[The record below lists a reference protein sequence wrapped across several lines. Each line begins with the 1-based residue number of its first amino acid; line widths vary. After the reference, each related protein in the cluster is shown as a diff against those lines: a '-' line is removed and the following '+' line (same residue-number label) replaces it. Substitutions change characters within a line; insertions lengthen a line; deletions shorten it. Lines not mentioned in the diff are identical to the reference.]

1 MMKIWCYEF
10 RVVVNTLTSVS
21 STLLELLSLSALL
34 DDSGTAVSA
43 AIECVGVC
51 ELVTFRGDVLAS
63 EVVVVVVASALLRVD
78 DDCDVDWLECDGV
91 SRTSKSSSTFD
102 NNDDDDESWLLLKI
116 VSKIRPT
123 AHPNKIKSVL

>member
-1 MMKIWCYEF
+1 M
-10 RVVVNTLTSVS
+10 
-21 STLLELLSLSALL
+21 SALL

-63 EVVVVVVASALLRVD
+63 EVVVAVVASVLLRVDVD

-91 SRTSKSSSTFD
+91 SRISKSSSTFD

-123 AHPNKIKSVL
+123 AHPNKINLVL

>member
-1 MMKIWCYEF
+1 MVK
-10 RVVVNTLTSVS
+10 TLTSVS

-43 AIECVGVC
+43 AIECVGV
-51 ELVTFRGDVLAS
+51 TFRGDVLAS
-63 EVVVVVVASALLRVD
+63 EVVVAVVASVLLRVD

-123 AHPNKIKSVL
+123 APSKQN